1 MGLIFITKNYL
12 TQEFMI
18 KLKII
23 FNLKEKEKYS
33 QRKLPC
39 SYRSKNDKILYYHF
53 RAVFYAF
60 AYKCV
65 HFFSVR
71 IVRNVRFFVFHHII
85 T

>member
-1 MGLIFITKNYL
+1 
-12 TQEFMI
+12 MI

-39 SYRSKNDKILYYHF
+39 SYRSKNVKILYYHF
-53 RAVFYAF
+53 RAVLPYCTHLRTN
-60 AYKCV
+60 AYI
-65 HFFSVR
+65 FFSVR
-71 IVRNVRFFVFHHII
+71 IVRNVRFFVFRHII